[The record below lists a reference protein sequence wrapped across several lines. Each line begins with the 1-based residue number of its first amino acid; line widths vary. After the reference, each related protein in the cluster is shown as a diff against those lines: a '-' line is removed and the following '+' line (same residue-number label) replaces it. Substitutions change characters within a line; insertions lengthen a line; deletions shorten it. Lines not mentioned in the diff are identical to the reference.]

1 MEMSDRESFNP
12 VFVALALAV
21 ALATALMQAASTA
34 PKQPKID
41 ARVAPLLKA
50 AADLLSR
57 TTP

>member
-1 MEMSDRESFNP
+1 MEMSDRES
-12 VFVALALAV
+12 FVALALAV